1 MKSIFFSLV
10 FSLILSVNALS
21 QSKIIGIWKNIDDE
35 DGKEKSH
42 IEIYEHNGTLRAKVI
57 KLLPAATV
65 KTCTKCSGTNKNK
78 DIEGMEILW
87 DLKKKSDTE
96 YEEGK
101 ILNPKNGKI
110 YDCFISLESP
120 NKLKVRGYMGISL
133 MGKTQ
138 YWHKV

>member
-1 MKSIFFSLV
+1 MKISFLTVV
-10 FSLILSVNALS
+10 FSLTFILNAFS

-42 IEIYEHNGTLRAKVI
+42 IEIYEHNGALRAKVI

-65 KTCTKCSGTNKNK
+65 KTCTKCTGSNKNK
-78 DIEGMEILW
+78 SIEGMEILW

-96 YEEGK
+96 YEDGK
-101 ILNPKNGKI
+101 ILNPKNGKV

-120 NKLKVRGYMGISL
+120 TKLKVRGYMGISL